1 MYAQNKQMQFNKV
14 AQNDNTDRFAFLR
27 KNGNRSNTSRGFNNN
42 GYNGNL
48 ANRFFNLSV
57 NQGFNNFNQ
66 QNVYQH
72 TTAHQQPIAAQQVPT
87 KSALTVEESQEAK
100 PGNKRAIL
108 VDLPGYL
115 YSIPA
120 LASFFEPYGEVAM
133 LQVLPQKRIWDG
145 DLIDILGASMCTR
158 LSRKSLCAVVEFH
171 SARMA
176 KFIIGILRKR
186 LPTLKFR
193 CALLKPSAAIE
204 LTNQADSL
212 GLVNAVR
219 VKSKA
224 NAAASSSS
232 ETGMNSGSSDS
243 NNSSDHQP
251 ASSDHSQSVSEHF
264 GSEEES
270 GLEEMSQT
278 ASSNNRN
285 QDSSS
290 QRPISTDSDDLSVED
305 NKKFVSS
312 FKIVLN

>member
-1 MYAQNKQMQFNKV
+1 
-14 AQNDNTDRFAFLR
+14 
-27 KNGNRSNTSRGFNNN
+27 
-42 GYNGNL
+42 
-48 ANRFFNLSV
+48 
-57 NQGFNNFNQ
+57 
-66 QNVYQH
+66 
-72 TTAHQQPIAAQQVPT
+72 
-87 KSALTVEESQEAK
+87 
-100 PGNKRAIL
+100 
-108 VDLPGYL
+108 
-115 YSIPA
+115 
-120 LASFFEPYGEVAM
+120 M

-232 ETGMNSGSSDS
+232 ETGMNSGSSES

-278 ASSNNRN
+278 ASSNTRN
-285 QDSSS
+285 QDNSS

>member
-1 MYAQNKQMQFNKV
+1 MQRPVMNRTLTQNAN
-14 AQNDNTDRFAFLR
+14 NGNNDRFAFLR
-27 KNGNRSNTSRGFNNN
+27 KNNNRSNNSRGFNNN
-42 GYNGNL
+42 FNQMNNRFANFGVNNSYNG
-48 ANRFFNLSV
+48 FD
-57 NQGFNNFNQ
+57 G
-66 QNVYQH
+66 NVYQH
-72 TTAHQQPIAAQQVPT
+72 STAHQQPLPPVAPKNNAAEIAA
-87 KSALTVEESQEAK
+87 EESQEAK

-212 GLVNAVR
+212 GLTNAVR
-219 VKSKA
+219 VKSKTST
-224 NAAASSSS
+224 SSGS
-232 ETGMNSGSSDS
+232 ETGLNSTSSDS
-243 NNSSDHQP
+243 NNSDHQP
-251 ASSDHSQSVSEHF
+251 ASSNHSQSVSEHF

-285 QDSSS
+285 NS
-290 QRPISTDSDDLSVED
+290 QSRPTSTDSDDLSSSVED